1 MEGSIHRFHIL
12 LHFKFQ
18 SADEMSVDEDSKDD
32 ERTLDEQ
39 EGHEDEND
47 TKVDEEIAA
56 LEEEADLPL
65 EDLLSK

>member
-1 MEGSIHRFHIL
+1 
-12 LHFKFQ
+12 
-18 SADEMSVDEDSKDD
+18 MSVDEDSKDD